1 MTGRGPKGYRRSDE
15 RIREDVSEALSR
27 HGQVDASE
35 ITVEVRGGEVILTGS
50 VDSREAKREAER
62 AVENEPG
69 VREVQNQLRVQER
82 TWESQSQ
89 GSESRTSQRSGVP
102 SADQQ
107 SESRGRSRS
116 SSSLGANV

>member
-1 MTGRGPKGYRRSDE
+1 
-15 RIREDVSEALSR
+15 VSEALSR
-27 HGQVDASE
+27 HGHVDASE
-35 ITVEVRGGEVILTGS
+35 ITVEVRGGEVILTGT

-62 AVENEPG
+62 AVENESG

-82 TWESQSQ
+82 KAESQYQ
-89 GSESRTSQRSGVP
+89 GSESATSQRSGVP